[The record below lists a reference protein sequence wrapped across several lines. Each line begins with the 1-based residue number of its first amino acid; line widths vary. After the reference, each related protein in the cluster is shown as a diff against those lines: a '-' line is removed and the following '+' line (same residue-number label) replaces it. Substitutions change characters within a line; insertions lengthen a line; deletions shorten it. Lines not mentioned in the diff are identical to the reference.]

1 METQS
6 NRRGKDE
13 EHTKQSLEDQDSF
26 SESLADSLY
35 LSTDRHMG
43 CLFFEEISGST
54 KVNDGSIE
62 SQALCLSGSL
72 HGETGA
78 ERRGRVQG
86 GEHRAGLVGD
96 QMSSQ
101 WGRNDEGRKGGR
113 GEEQTKPKLN

>member
-1 METQS
+1 
-6 NRRGKDE
+6 
-13 EHTKQSLEDQDSF
+13 
-26 SESLADSLY
+26 
-35 LSTDRHMG
+35 MG

-78 ERRGRVQG
+78 ERIARVQG

-113 GEEQTKPKLN
+113 EEVWKGVFSAVAPPCMMLLNMMINHTFIPQNSDDERNALYFT